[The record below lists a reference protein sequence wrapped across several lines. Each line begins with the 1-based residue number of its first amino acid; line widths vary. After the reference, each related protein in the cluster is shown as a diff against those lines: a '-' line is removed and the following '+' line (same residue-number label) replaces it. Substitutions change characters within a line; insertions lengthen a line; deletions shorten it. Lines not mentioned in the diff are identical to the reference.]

1 MEAGRLRHRV
11 TIQSKTVVQ
20 DAYGEETITW
30 GTFATVWA
38 NVEPLRGRE
47 FLEARQ
53 VMAEVSTRITMRY
66 YAGVKPEMR
75 AVFGSITYDIL
86 AVIHVES
93 REREMQLMCQ
103 EIVE

>member
-1 MEAGRLRHRV
+1 MEAGKLRHRV

-47 FLEARQ
+47 FLEGRQ

-75 AVFGSITYDIL
+75 AVYGSITYDIL